1 MLPLRAFLL
10 LLSSTLLGVFFW
22 APAQATEYSSTNF
35 KVSNPVIEELGGRS
49 TSASFQLIGS
59 IPFISPVRTTSTSYI
74 NIPGFLGYPG
84 TSTSASSSTSTS
96 FGSFSWVGGPS
107 GSSTDPVLPSK
118 PKPKPTT
125 EIRKRVDFNRDGR
138 VDFIDFSILLYYFDK
153 DGERII
159 PFDLSDDGTVDVVD
173 LSIFM
178 YYWDGS

>member
-1 MLPLRAFLL
+1 MASIRPFSFIVAAVILSPYFLL
-10 LLSSTLLGVFFW
+10 Y
-22 APAQATEYSSTNF
+22 ARATEYSATNF

-59 IPFISPVRTTSTSYI
+59 IPFISPVRASSTSYVS
-74 NIPGFLGYPG
+74 IPGFLGYPG
-84 TSTSASSSTSTS
+84 STTAATTSAGSS
-96 FGSFSWVGGPS
+96 FAAFSWVGAAGV
-107 GSSTDPVLPSK
+107 SSTPPVLPVK
-118 PKPKPTT
+118 PKPEQTP

-153 DGERII
+153 EGEII
-159 PFDLSDDGTVDVVD
+159 VPFDLNDDGTVDVVD